1 MPIMTEELLTVGEV
15 AKKLRVSEE
24 TVKRMLRLKQLP
36 GYKITG
42 GAWRVS
48 ALDLENYLAQQK
60 NIPDK

>member
-1 MPIMTEELLTVGEV
+1 MQIMTDELLTVAEV
-15 AKKLRVSEE
+15 AKKLKVSEE

-48 ALDLENYLAQQK
+48 TLDLEQYLAQQR
-60 NIPDK
+60 NIQDK